1 MRIDI
6 KSESELEAEHA
17 HGDTVPIEDRAALEM
32 LPGVDAALAEVLVSA
47 GLGSPGAI
55 VRAGREKLGL
65 VAEVGDRADAIY
77 AAAEKLVA
85 AHRAAQEAKAAH
97 AGPEPEPPQGDPTP
111 S

>member
-1 MRIDI
+1 
-6 KSESELEAEHA
+6 
-17 HGDTVPIEDRAALEM
+17 
-32 LPGVDAALAEVLVSA
+32 LATL
-47 GLGSPGAI
+47 PGAI

-65 VAEVGDRADAIY
+65 VADVGDRADAIY

-97 AGPEPEPPQGDPTP
+97 AAHEPERPQGDPTP

>member
-1 MRIDI
+1 V
-6 KSESELEAEHA
+6 A
-17 HGDTVPIEDRAALEM
+17 IEDRSALEL
-32 LPGVDAALAEVLVSA
+32 LPGVDAALAEVLVGA

-65 VAEVGDRADAIY
+65 VVEIGDRADAIY

-85 AHRAAQEAKAAH
+85 AHRAAHEAKAA
-97 AGPEPEPPQGDPTP
+97 PEVNPPEGPQGDQTP

>member
-1 MRIDI
+1 
-6 KSESELEAEHA
+6 
-17 HGDTVPIEDRAALEM
+17 M
-32 LPGVDAALAEVLVSA
+32 LPGVDAALAQALVNA

-85 AHRAAQEAKAAH
+85 AHRAAQEAKTAH
-97 AGPEPEPPQGDPTP
+97 QAETPEPPAGDPTP